1 MLQLEV
7 IQEWIHVQDYMMFIM
22 EENRM
27 WEVQTK
33 ETFDIWTSNVC
44 TLKLNILK
52 INVEFMLII
61 RAIMLLCQWECGGL
75 KKKFKIER

>member
-7 IQEWIHVQDYMMFIM
+7 IQEWMHVQDYMMFIM

-44 TLKLNILK
+44 TLK
-52 INVEFMLII
+52 
-61 RAIMLLCQWECGGL
+61 
-75 KKKFKIER
+75 IEYFEDKELRETYKEQYN